1 MALHGAAKS
10 QDLPSRYAWPHVPS
24 VTPWM
29 HPILDRPMAPPELLQ
44 LHQAGLLGHK
54 MARYSSSRRSPLTS
68 THNNSAAVR
77 SARLLVSLTAV
88 VASSTVSYFE
98 KRLRGVTR
106 PAS

>member
-1 MALHGAAKS
+1 M
-10 QDLPSRYAWPHVPS
+10 PPS

-44 LHQAGLLGHK
+44 LQQASLLGHK
-54 MARYSSSRRSPLTS
+54 MARYSSSWRSPLTS
-68 THNNSAAVR
+68 THNDCTAVR

-88 VASSTVSYFE
+88 VASSTASYFE